1 MPVTDRVGVIVLL
14 CLTAGSAGV
23 DSVALFILCRSNCLA
38 LYPAVTLCRDSFSV
52 PVSASTSVNSLA
64 LEVYRP
70 WAVSSTLDTLL
81 IQDSDFDTE
90 KGLDNFLLTTVACFI
105 IATCLSFP

>member
-14 CLTAGSAGV
+14 FLAAGSAGV
-23 DSVALFILCRSNCLA
+23 DSVALFVLCRSNCLA

-64 LEVYRP
+64 ICCACSFLCYLCGV
-70 WAVSSTLDTLL
+70 AVS
-81 IQDSDFDTE
+81 
-90 KGLDNFLLTTVACFI
+90 V
-105 IATCLSFP
+105 